1 MRKRLQHLPTA
12 LVAMGILLVL
22 AAPLAWWRDGG
33 TGALPLDRPQARSA
47 IGDAMRAE
55 LARTMDGLEVLQ

>member
-1 MRKRLQHLPTA
+1 MIA
-12 LVAMGILLVL
+12 GITMAEQARPAGAHPPS
-22 AAPLAWWRDGG
+22 AAIELRADGG

-47 IGDAMRAE
+47 TGDAMRAE

>member
-1 MRKRLQHLPTA
+1 MIAEITMPEQARPTGA
-12 LVAMGILLVL
+12 HPPSTAIELRA
-22 AAPLAWWRDGG
+22 DGG

-47 IGDAMRAE
+47 TGGAMRAG